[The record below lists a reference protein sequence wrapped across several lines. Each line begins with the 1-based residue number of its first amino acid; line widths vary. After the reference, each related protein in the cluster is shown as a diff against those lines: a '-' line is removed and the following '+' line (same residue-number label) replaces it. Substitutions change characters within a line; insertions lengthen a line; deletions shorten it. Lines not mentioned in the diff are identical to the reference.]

1 MTALL
6 PTLLL
11 SGFIFPI
18 ANMPE
23 PLQLLTRIIP
33 ARYYLVILRGIV
45 IKGSDLTPFWDQ
57 MAALAVYASIVLTL
71 ASVRFARQEG

>member
-1 MTALL
+1 LL

-18 ANMPE
+18 SNMP
-23 PLQLLTRIIP
+23 PALQLLTRIVP

-45 IKGSDLTPFWDQ
+45 LKGAGLSPFWEQ
-57 MAALAVYASIVLTL
+57 VGALGIYAFIVLTL
-71 ASVRFARQEG
+71 ASVRFARQEA